1 MILEWCQFT
10 SWEPVRTAFRIL
22 MDDGK
27 FSGCGE
33 GGADMLV
40 VCDEQ
45 EAWSS
50 DRYTDLGE
58 SIFSMPGR

>member
-1 MILEWCQFT
+1 M
-10 SWEPVRTAFRIL
+10 L

-27 FSGCGE
+27 FSGCGD